1 MKNALLLVFLSTVCY
16 AAPRKVVITVTPSP
30 TATSSITR
38 YNIYKTRISG
48 QYTLGQPYATVF
60 AGPTPDSPV
69 IYIDPAMVNNGNPAY
84 YRATSVCPTCA
95 TVESDFSN
103 EIRLP

>member
-1 MKNALLLVFLSTVCY
+1 MKRGLLFVLLSTLCC
-16 AAPRKVVITVTPSP
+16 AAPRKTRLTVTPSP
-30 TATSSITR
+30 IATTAVTK
-38 YNIYKTRISG
+38 YNIYKSRVSG
-48 QYTLGQPYATVF
+48 QYTLGQPYATVP
-60 AGPTPDSPV
+60 AGATPNSPV
-69 IYIDPAMVNNGNPAY
+69 VYVDPAMVNNGNPAF